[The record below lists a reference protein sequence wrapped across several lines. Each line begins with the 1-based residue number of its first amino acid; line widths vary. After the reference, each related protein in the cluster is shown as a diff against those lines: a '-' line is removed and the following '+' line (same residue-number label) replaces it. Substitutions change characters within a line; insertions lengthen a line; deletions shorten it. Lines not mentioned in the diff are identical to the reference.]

1 MAGLTS
7 RRADDATKALAER
20 VAGPIPAKATTISST
35 QEKTLR
41 YPSSI
46 GSNRMPHMI
55 FTAVHASY
63 NHEGK
68 GKVMDAAQNVA
79 LYLPIGHSVKDS
91 MTWEQKNGGA
101 TASIFKSAAN
111 TYDASKTASQ
121 NTTAILGD
129 IKSKSIE
136 AADAAL
142 MSGTAETG
150 GAVLLGGIGAK
161 VGGFAG
167 AVVSGGLGM
176 AALAG
181 TVDYSKKKFQ
191 SVLKENPF
199 MMFGGVNLR
208 QFSWT
213 FLFYPETATE
223 SSHCNSIVKWF
234 RSHMYPEQLGG
245 EFGFALKYPPVFK
258 IEFANAKYNKLPE
271 LALED
276 VSVTY
281 NKNAPSFFNDDTPVQ
296 FEMSLSF
303 KELTPLYKA
312 HINASGGGF

>member
-1 MAGLTS
+1 MPFPT
-7 RRADDATKALAER
+7 RRADKATKALAEK
-20 VAGPIPAKATTISST
+20 VAGPIPKKATTISST

-41 YPSSI
+41 YPSNI
-46 GSNRMPHMI
+46 GTTRMPHMI

-79 LYLPIGHSVKDS
+79 LYLPIGHNVKDS
-91 MTWEQKNGGA
+91 MAWEQKNGGA

-111 TYDASKTASQ
+111 TYDASKTAMQ

-136 AADAAL
+136 AKEAAL
-142 MSGTAETG
+142 MSSSAEIGG
-150 GAVLLGGIGAK
+150 GAVLAGIGSK
-161 VGGFAG
+161 IGGFAG
-167 AVVSGGLGM
+167 AVVSGGVGIK
-176 AALAG
+176 AIEG
-181 TVDYSKKKFQ
+181 TIDYSKKKFQ

-245 EFGFALKYPPVFK
+245 EFGFSLKYPPVFK
-258 IEFANAKYNKLPE
+258 IEFANAKYHKLPE

-303 KELTPLYKA
+303 KELTPLYRA
-312 HINASGGGF
+312 HINDTAGGF